1 MGILEPVNYLIHVDI
16 FAQGAII
23 AGVHIVLA
31 YSDVGKMSG
40 ITITIQMKRLG
51 MKRTKELDQWVQ

>member
-16 FAQGAII
+16 FAQGAI
-23 AGVHIVLA
+23 GVHIVLA